1 MGEDKDNRNQNR
13 YFSFKGDR
21 TRRGNLPV
29 VMFKTAFLTKTKYK
43 SKKLKE
49 VVKHFDTRDVVVVI
63 PVDDT
68 KQVRDIPSLVKLPM
82 KWVAEVMESHPYP
95 NEVLEFVMRKTQIF
109 PDTDSASTDYIVTWA
124 LAVCNATNK
133 TNDKYLSQVGMQL
146 PDIDVINNVFDDWAE
161 VCLTQTVGSRNQS
174 SGVIGGEYRG

>member
-68 KQVRDIPSLVKLPM
+68 KQVRDIPSSVKLPM

-95 NEVLEFVMRKTQIF
+95 NELLEFVMRKTQIF
-109 PDTDSASTDYIVTWA
+109 RILIVHLLIISSHGHWRCVMRPTKRMINTYRKWVCSYQTLMLLIMCLMIGQRFASHKRWGVEI
-124 LAVCNATNK
+124 
-133 TNDKYLSQVGMQL
+133 
-146 PDIDVINNVFDDWAE
+146 
-161 VCLTQTVGSRNQS
+161 SRL
-174 SGVIGGEYRG
+174 E